1 MRVLV
6 TGACGFVMSVFI
18 RCFLQDHE
26 EARVLA
32 LDVGEPDE
40 AWSGH
45 LADVAGRVDF
55 VRCDV
60 RDRARL
66 TTLFA
71 RHRPETVVH
80 GATVTLVP
88 EWEREDPVRFLD
100 VNVMGTAAVLDA
112 ARRAGSV
119 GRVVHVSS
127 AAVYGAGDPGRTEP
141 QDEDTPLEPDEMY
154 GVSKVAAEL
163 VARRFAAL
171 YGMSV
176 PIVRCTKVFGPMER
190 PTSARTLMSLPYH
203 LARALVAGTPL
214 AVTPRTL
221 RAAGDWISA
230 VDVAAALGL
239 LCTRPDV
246 GSAAFNLAGGAAVPV
261 PRLAE
266 LFGVELAA
274 GPAADPERAVVDA
287 DPALRSGKDGTYSVL
302 RAARRLGWRPRD
314 LPRQVGEYREWALA
328 HWTPEDPVP
337 LGSPGAAT

>member
-18 RCFLQDHE
+18 RRFLQEHK

-32 LDVGEPDE
+32 LDVGEPDA

-45 LADVAGRVDF
+45 LADVAGRVD
-55 VRCDV
+55 VERCDV
-60 RDRARL
+60 RDRDRL
-66 TTLFA
+66 ATLFA

-88 EWEREDPVRFLD
+88 EWEREDPGRFLD

-141 QDEDTPLEPDEMY
+141 QDEDTPLEPDDMY

-176 PIVRCTKVFGPMER
+176 PIVRFTKVFGPMER

-246 GSAAFNLAGGAAVPV
+246 GSVAFNLAGGAGVPV

-266 LFGVELAA
+266 LFGVELVAD
-274 GPAADPERAVVDA
+274 PAADPERAVADM
-287 DPALRSGKDGTYSVL
+287 DPALRSGKDGIYDVG
-302 RAARRLGWRPRD
+302 RAARLLGWRPRD
-314 LPRQVGEYREWALA
+314 LARQVGEYREWALA
-328 HWTPEDPVP
+328 HWTHETLTG
-337 LGSPGAAT
+337 LGGTT